1 MSATISRSPF
11 LRKRP
16 INCPVLG
23 EWTCFKRREDLMV
36 LLADVARV
44 NDSSLLKDYFSFSM
58 NAFITLWSQV
68 GYLLSSSEEDLIQ
81 NATKEHMRL
90 LPYDDALEFITQHLM
105 RPGKLLLSIFDPKFQ
120 GSRKPTTETITIEPL
135 TDDGGV
141 KLDDSNDSCERS
153 PEVGM
158 DHRTRL
164 RAGSK
169 RGALLNDS
177 PGRDEERKKRKNGNS
192 DLSDLYLQSVFIS
205 EGDPNSDESFLTFTK
220 TFLRKKQLEQDRI
233 TKELEE
239 EQQARRSAE
248 ERIKE
253 LEVQFKQQLEEE
265 RELRRAKEERVM
277 ALQDELQI
285 SKSEKQ
291 ALEDKLQGIKQFLQL
306 VPDKENVTPS

>member
-1 MSATISRSPF
+1 
-11 LRKRP
+11 
-16 INCPVLG
+16 
-23 EWTCFKRREDLMV
+23 MV

-105 RPGKLLLSIFDPKFQ
+105 RPGKVLLSIFDPKFQ
-120 GSRKPTTETITIEPL
+120 SNRKPTTETITIEPL

-192 DLSDLYLQSVFIS
+192 
-205 EGDPNSDESFLTFTK
+205 G
-220 TFLRKKQLEQDRI
+220 KKI
-233 TKELEE
+233 
-239 EQQARRSAE
+239 
-248 ERIKE
+248 
-253 LEVQFKQQLEEE
+253 F
-265 RELRRAKEERVM
+265 
-277 ALQDELQI
+277 LQI
-285 SKSEKQ
+285 LAPLNPTPFPPRQ
-291 ALEDKLQGIKQFLQL
+291 KLLCFEHHPPELLPGKFCG
-306 VPDKENVTPS
+306 VMH